1 MIDET
6 PAMIPPFRTDAP
18 ALDVI
23 VTLCGTSASLLE
35 NAILNALSA
44 GALMVAGE
52 NAKSFAS
59 RARIN
64 GAAVGPGEGVG
75 VGFGLGVGV
84 GVGFGFGVGD
94 SAGVGVGF
102 EGVGVGFGVG
112 YAAVVGVATGS
123 MLAVGSAWELAEG
136 AELAGVP
143 DRDGDAA
150 IVAVGSVATSF
161 GPAEGDPTARGPG
174 GDAPQAAT
182 RRPTAISRNSRT
194 MGTAAL

>member
-64 GAAVGPGEGVG
+64 GAAVGPGDGVR

-94 SAGVGVGF
+94 SA
-102 EGVGVGFGVG
+102 GVGVGFGVG